1 MEPKIELSG
10 YDYVVH
16 KETGET
22 CYRITDGPFK
32 GVIYKYLDIGV
43 TDIDPDEAETIP
55 VNFDYEVMYTPD
67 TGLDFSPE
75 SFAPTI
81 GDILFDEIDGGLK
94 EGNVK
99 FNYENRNDNT
109 EQFDTQ

>member
-81 GDILFDEIDGGLK
+81 GDILFDEIESGLK

>member
-1 MEPKIELSG
+1 M

-55 VNFDYEVMYTPD
+55 VNFDYEVMYAPD

-81 GDILFDEIDGGLK
+81 GDILFDEIESGLK

-99 FNYENRNDNT
+99 FNYENRNSGT
-109 EQFDTQ
+109 E